1 MIEDRPILERA
12 QEIALP
18 GDINSLSNAIIQARA
33 IAKNRALYRDAQ
45 REIRDWQVRIERMED
60 QPILEAQLQD
70 KRADLVIRPHNSQ
83 EVIDIAKTCVK
94 YQIPLTVRGAGTG
107 NYGQCVPLQ
116 GGVILDT
123 TKLTKIISIEPG
135 TARVEA
141 GVKMASFDKHE

>member
-1 MIEDRPILERA
+1 
-12 QEIALP
+12 
-18 GDINSLSNAIIQARA
+18 
-33 IAKNRALYRDAQ
+33 
-45 REIRDWQVRIERMED
+45 
-60 QPILEAQLQD
+60 
-70 KRADLVIRPHNSQ
+70 LVIRPRNSQ

-141 GVKMASFDKHE
+141 GVKMAFFDKQARAIGWELRMAPSTYRTATIGGFSGVAVWAWVQLIMDN